1 MATFS
6 FNGTAKQ
13 LFLAKALGTVSSAST
28 AGTIDAVAGESGT
41 IYFNYKSP
49 GGVLRSDIIK
59 LANINYAKAVKSAS
73 LARGLQ
79 KFELTLNSEVNSGN
93 PVESQDYL
101 TQFKFYEY
109 GSLSYQD
116 QYVKHAVVRATTGMT
131 ADTFYRKTIESC
143 VLNFS
148 RETVEMLSFKL
159 KGTSCGLTVI
169 ANPAYKFKLDVG
181 AADTT
186 AAISGS
192 VVSLA
197 SEVAAS
203 TELSATNIADLNT
216 ALAAAGI
223 DVIVLSGTAP
233 AADVT
238 AAVAITGT
246 GIVIEE
252 VEQPY
257 VKGLKSSD
265 PLRFAIIPR
274 TITVSGDEVIW
285 GTVTKVTSTKFVNNG
300 KTVADLEY
308 FYAGEKGDQYRN
320 VGFPKVLPTEYLAD
334 STQPYSFIE
343 INYSDSFGGV
353 DVQKS
358 DKSIVIPVLSTSDS
372 LTLVNSIIG
381 DINTAAGSTLIS
393 TLS

>member
-238 AAVAITGT
+238 TAVAITGT

-265 PLRFAIIPR
+265 PLRFDVIPR

-334 STQPYSFIE
+334 STKPYSFIE

-358 DKSIVIPVLSTSDS
+358 DKSIVIPVLSTADD

-381 DINTAAGSTLIS
+381 DINTAAGSTLIA

>member
-13 LFLAKALGTVSSAST
+13 LFLAKALGTVSSTSAS
-28 AGTIDAVAGESGT
+28 GTIDAIAGESGT

-59 LANINYAKAVKSAS
+59 VANINYAKAVKSAS

-79 KFELTLNSEVNSGN
+79 KIELTLNSAVNGGS
-93 PVESQDYL
+93 PVAGQDYL

-116 QYVKHAVVRATTGMT
+116 QYVKHAAVRVTTGMT

-148 RETVEMLSFKL
+148 RETVELLSFKL

-169 ANPAYKFKLDVG
+169 ANPAYSFKLDVG
-181 AADTT
+181 ASDTT
-186 AAISGS
+186 AAIANN

-197 SEVAAS
+197 SEVVAGANLS
-203 TELSATNIADLNT
+203 TQNITDLNA
-216 ALAAAGI
+216 ALATAGI
-223 DVIVLSGTAP
+223 DAIVLSGTAP

-238 AAVAITGT
+238 SATAITGT
-246 GIVIEE
+246 AVVIEE

-265 PLRFAIIPR
+265 PVRFDVIPR

-285 GTVTKVTSTKFVNNG
+285 GTVTKVTPTKFVNNG
-300 KTVADLEY
+300 KVVADLEY

-334 STQPYSFIE
+334 SAKPYSFIE

-358 DKSIVIPVLSTSDS
+358 EKAIVIPVLSTADD

-381 DINTAAGSTLIS
+381 DINTAAGKTLIA